1 SWSPANFDH
10 QSLGPIPLL
19 QALVESR
26 NQAIAQVGMAL
37 GPQQVVTTIQ
47 SMGLNKNIPPYPSV
61 LLGGFNLTPLQVAML
76 YQPLA
81 NGGFQTPLRAI
92 TDVLDKHGEP
102 VARYPAASNQ
112 VIPADLAYL
121 VEWAMQKVVSDG
133 TGRYAG
139 AQL

>member
-1 SWSPANFDH
+1 PIGSLVKPFVLLTALADRRYTLATLVPDEPLDVPMAGGKSWSPANFDH

-81 NGGFQTPLRAI
+81 NGG
-92 TDVLDKHGEP
+92 
-102 VARYPAASNQ
+102 
-112 VIPADLAYL
+112 
-121 VEWAMQKVVSDG
+121 
-133 TGRYAG
+133 
-139 AQL
+139 